1 MLGLRIGRFL
11 LDPRLSGCRPRNVR
25 PGAGREPTSIRRN
38 RAMIDA
44 ISDVEDLRRHLQWA
58 IEVEH
63 CTIPP
68 YEYAMWSVV
77 DPDSAAATSIKYVV
91 REEMLH
97 AALAANLLTA
107 VGGRP
112 RFTGD
117 AVPRYPEAMRHH
129 DPKVPLVLHLAP
141 ASVELVRDVFL
152 RIEQPEEAGARPEA
166 DRYETL
172 AQFYEAIVAAL
183 ARLGDEV
190 FTGDPRKQVTKG
202 YAGHGGGALFAI
214 TGLDAAL
221 LAIEEIVEQGEGTHT
236 SAFAPVGFEASRLEH
251 LKLEPFGFQGAPEPA
266 HYWRFLDIVEGRTP
280 LGDVHPMRLDPSSGD
295 LPEGDLRDLS
305 RLFDACYSLQMDV
318 MERVWGVG
326 DESPL
331 IDAAMIPLMNH
342 AQKPIA
348 LALQR
353 ELWPDGSGDVA
364 GPPFAWDPM
373 PLDEMRRSARRLA
386 SVFDLGPT
394 LETLEQ
400 VGAVLSPAP

>member
-1 MLGLRIGRFL
+1 
-11 LDPRLSGCRPRNVR
+11 
-25 PGAGREPTSIRRN
+25 
-38 RAMIDA
+38 MIDA

-152 RIEQPEEAGARPEA
+152 RIEQPEEPGARPEA

-202 YAGHGGGALFAI
+202 YAGHGGGALFAV

-236 SAFAPVGFEASRLEH
+236 SAFAPVGFDASRVEH
-251 LKLEPFGFQGAPEPA
+251 LELEPFGFQGAPEPA

-348 LALQR
+348 RALQR

-364 GPPFAWDPM
+364 GPPFAWDPT
-373 PLDEMRRSARRLA
+373 PLDEMRGSARRLA

-394 LETLEQ
+394 LETLDQ

>member
-1 MLGLRIGRFL
+1 VI
-11 LDPRLSGCRPRNVR
+11 
-25 PGAGREPTSIRRN
+25 E
-38 RAMIDA
+38 A
-44 ISDVEDLRRHLQWA
+44 ISHVEDLRRHLQWA

-112 RFTGD
+112 RFTAD
-117 AVPRYPEAMRHH
+117 AVPSYPEPMRHH
-129 DPKVPLVLHLAP
+129 DPKIPLVLHLAP
-141 ASVELVRDVFL
+141 VSVELVRDVFL
-152 RIEQPEEAGARPEA
+152 RIEQPEEPGARPEA

-183 ARLGDEV
+183 ARLGDDV

-202 YAGHGGGALFAI
+202 YAGHGGGALFAV
-214 TGLDAAL
+214 TDLDSAL
-221 LAIEEIVEQGEGTHT
+221 LAIEVIVEQGEGTHT
-236 SAFAPVGFEASRLEH
+236 SAFAPVGFDPTRIDH
-251 LKLEPFGFQGAPEPA
+251 LKLEPFGFEGAPEPA
-266 HYWRFLDIVEGRTP
+266 HYWRFLNIVEGKTP
-280 LGDVHPMRLDPSSGD
+280 LGDVHPMRLDPSTGD
-295 LPEGDLRDLS
+295 LPEGELHDLG

-318 MERVWGVG
+318 MERVWRVG

-331 IDAAMIPLMNH
+331 IDAAMVPLMNH

-348 LALQR
+348 LALVR
-353 ELWPDGSGDVA
+353 EPWPDGSGDVA

-373 PLDEMRRSARRLA
+373 PLSEMRELARRLGA
-386 SVFDLGPT
+386 RFELGPT
-394 LETLEQ
+394 VETLDQ
-400 VGAVLSPAP
+400 VAAVLP

>member
-1 MLGLRIGRFL
+1 M
-11 LDPRLSGCRPRNVR
+11 V
-25 PGAGREPTSIRRN
+25 EPIV
-38 RAMIDA
+38 
-44 ISDVEDLRRHLQWA
+44 DVEDLRRHLQWA
-58 IEVEH
+58 VEVEH

-68 YEYAMWSVV
+68 YLYAMWSVV

-117 AVPRYPEAMRHH
+117 AVPLYPEPMRHH
-129 DPKVPLVLHLAP
+129 DPKLPLVLHLAP

-152 RIEQPEEAGARPEA
+152 RIEQPDEPGARPEA
-166 DRYETL
+166 DSYETL
-172 AQFYEAIVAAL
+172 AQFYEAIVLAL

-190 FTGDPRKQVTKG
+190 FTGDPRMQVTKG

-214 TGLDAAL
+214 TDLDSAL
-221 LAIEEIVEQGEGTHT
+221 LAIEVIVEQGEGTHT
-236 SAFAPVGFEASRLEH
+236 SALAPVGFDTTRLAH
-251 LKLEPFGFQGAPEPA
+251 LKLEPFGFEGAPEPA

-280 LGDVHPMRLDPSSGD
+280 LGQVHPMRLDPSSGG
-295 LPEGDLRDLS
+295 LPDGELRDLS

-318 MERVWGVG
+318 MEQVWGAG
-326 DESPL
+326 DDSPL
-331 IDAAMIPLMNH
+331 IDSAMVPLMNH

-348 LALQR
+348 LALLRQA
-353 ELWPDGSGDVA
+353 WPDGSGEVA

-373 PLDEMRRSARRLA
+373 PLRDMRRLA
-386 SVFDLGPT
+386 WRLGRVFDLGPAV
-394 LETLEQ
+394 ETLDQ
-400 VGAVLSPAP
+400 VSAVLPTGP

>member
-1 MLGLRIGRFL
+1 M
-11 LDPRLSGCRPRNVR
+11 V
-25 PGAGREPTSIRRN
+25 EPIT
-38 RAMIDA
+38 
-44 ISDVEDLRRHLQWA
+44 DVEDLRRHLQWA
-58 IEVEH
+58 VEIEH

-68 YEYAMWSVV
+68 YEYAMWSVA
-77 DPDSAAATSIKYVV
+77 DPDSAAATSIKYVA

-117 AVPRYPEAMRHH
+117 AVPRYPEPMRHH
-129 DPKVPLVLHLAP
+129 DPKLPLVLHLAP
-141 ASVELVRDVFL
+141 VSVDLVRDVFL
-152 RIEQPEEAGARPEA
+152 RIEQPEEPGARPEA

-172 AQFYEAIVAAL
+172 AQFYEAIVVAL

-190 FTGDPRKQVTKG
+190 FTGDPRTQVTKG
-202 YAGHGGGALFAI
+202 YAGHGGGALFAV
-214 TGLDAAL
+214 TDLDSAL
-221 LAIEEIVEQGEGTHT
+221 LAIEVIVEQGEGTHT
-236 SAFAPVGFEASRLEH
+236 SALAPAGFDSTTRLAQ

-295 LPEGDLRDLS
+295 LPDGELRDLS

-318 MERVWGVG
+318 MERVWGAG

-331 IDAAMIPLMNH
+331 IDSAMVPLMNH

-348 LALQR
+348 LALLR
-353 ELWPDGSGDVA
+353 EAWPDGYGEVA

-373 PLDEMRRSARRLA
+373 PLGDLRRLARRLGT
-386 SVFDLGPT
+386 VFDLGPAV
-394 LETLEQ
+394 ETLDQ
-400 VGAVLSPAP
+400 VSALLPTGP

>member
-1 MLGLRIGRFL
+1 
-11 LDPRLSGCRPRNVR
+11 
-25 PGAGREPTSIRRN
+25 
-38 RAMIDA
+38 MIDA

-77 DPDSAAATSIKYVV
+77 DPDSPAATSIKYVV

-112 RFTGD
+112 RFTSD

-152 RIEQPEEAGARPEA
+152 RIEQPEEPGARPEA

-172 AQFYEAIVAAL
+172 AQFYEAIVAGL

-202 YAGHGGGALFAI
+202 YAGHGGGALFAV

-236 SAFAPVGFEASRLEH
+236 SAFAPVGSDASRLEH

-280 LGDVHPMRLDPSSGD
+280 LGDVHPVRLDPSSGD

-353 ELWPDGSGDVA
+353 EPWPDGSGDVA

-373 PLDEMRRSARRLA
+373 PLDEMRGSARRLA

-394 LETLEQ
+394 LETLDQ